1 MAHANVVQCVQ
12 KIGLPKAYFSQFP
25 VADRRLPAAAIATP
39 PTPETRHMTW
49 NNAADVRSKNDFYD
63 LNRDAVTYSLVRR
76 RQSMTTTYLGV
87 K

>member
-1 MAHANVVQCVQ
+1 MCAKNWVTES
-12 KIGLPKAYFSQFP
+12 ILFSVP
-25 VADRRLPAAAIATP
+25 GGRSPAAAIATP

-49 NNAADVRSKNDFYD
+49 NNAADVRSKIDFYD

-76 RQSMTTTYLGV
+76 RKSMTTTYLGV